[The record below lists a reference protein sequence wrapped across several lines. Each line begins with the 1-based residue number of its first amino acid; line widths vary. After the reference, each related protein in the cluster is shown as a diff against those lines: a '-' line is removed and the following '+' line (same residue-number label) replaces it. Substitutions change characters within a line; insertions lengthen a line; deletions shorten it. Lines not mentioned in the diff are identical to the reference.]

1 MKFTI
6 CQASHQGPR
15 KYNQDRIAYSY
26 SRDAMLAVLADG
38 MGGHSHG
45 EVAAEIAISTL
56 TDAFQNSASPMLA
69 NPKQFL
75 EESILKAHDAIE
87 HHALVKKLADH
98 PRTTVVAAV
107 AQQNSLY
114 VAHVGD
120 SRLYHIRNGRLVS
133 RTEDHSKVQMLFRRG
148 LIDHGQ
154 MALHPERN
162 KIYNCLGGDIIP
174 KVELSAKH
182 KLLEGDTI
190 MLCSD
195 GLWSLIGDEKIAEIL
210 SAHTVETSV
219 PALLELAESRSDK
232 NSDNMSAIAFNWGGF
247 VFGKRSISTAT
258 MPLDAVTTILMNP
271 RKTEEPDEEEDTTSE
286 IDLSDDAIEGAI
298 AEIQAAIKRLN
309 K

>member
-15 KYNQDRIAYSY
+15 QYNQDRIAYSY
-26 SRDAMLAVLADG
+26 SRDAMMAVLADG

-45 EVAAEIAISTL
+45 EVAAEIAIATL
-56 TDAFQNSASPMLA
+56 TEDFQNAALPMLA

-75 EESILKAHDAIE
+75 EQSILKAHEAIE
-87 HHALVKKLADH
+87 HHAHAKKMKDH

-107 AQQNSLY
+107 AQLNSLY

-120 SRLYHIRNGRLVS
+120 SRLYHIRNGKVLS
-133 RTEDHSKVQMLFRRG
+133 QTEDHSKVRLLFRRG
-148 LIDHGQ
+148 LIDQGQ

-182 KLLEGDTI
+182 KLLEGDTV

-195 GLWSLIGDEKIAEIL
+195 GVWSLIGDEKIAEIL
-210 SAHTVETSV
+210 SAQTVESSI
-219 PALLELAESRSDK
+219 PALLDLAESRSDK

-247 VFGKRSISTAT
+247 VFGKRSISTAA
-258 MPLDAVTTILMNP
+258 MPLDTVTTILMNP
-271 RKTEEPDEEEDTTSE
+271 RKSGDSEEEESAPE

-298 AEIQAAIKRLN
+298 AEIQAAIKKLN